1 MANGGP
7 LNKYGL
13 TPKQEEFCA
22 AFVRSGG
29 VKTKSAIAAGY
40 PESSARSRAF
50 DCLQSPRVQAR
61 IETLC
66 REFMSECAPAAIRSL
81 ADLAVNA
88 ASETVRQ
95 AASSSLLDRT
105 GYRVPLV
112 LEIDDHRSQADVD
125 RELSILL
132 GLDPAS
138 LSAAPEDEQGEG
150 DALVPLK
157 H

>member
-7 LNKYGL
+7 LNEYGL

-88 ASETVRQ
+88 TSETVSIQ
-95 AASSSLLDRT
+95 CRT
-105 GYRVPLV
+105 NLNTTFF
-112 LEIDDHRSQADVD
+112 
-125 RELSILL
+125 
-132 GLDPAS
+132 
-138 LSAAPEDEQGEG
+138 SATAPMTRMSCAISPTG
-150 DALVPLK
+150 
-157 H
+157 